1 MNECYFTQF
10 NGVIADLKREVNNLA
25 VIFKGKT
32 QLRDI
37 GDMTQPIDDVHNNGV
52 HNNGDG
58 VDSECD
64 GHSTLPLCQPNCLAA
79 TPTSPMRVGS
89 SRRVTAN
96 PTAYQLVDPTTH
108 HISDTTQ
115 PALKKQRLVN
125 CPEGGLWF
133 LLGGDD
139 IFSNNEAATSFD
151 KNPTTLGDLLVLNA
165 LDDDVLP
172 IAFEQVAGAL
182 VIGKT
187 STALDDSSERGH
199 TRYQVKEHTAHV
211 GALLASR
218 TSGQLS
224 GGYDQDSGVEIC

>member
-1 MNECYFTQF
+1 
-10 NGVIADLKREVNNLA
+10 
-25 VIFKGKT
+25 
-32 QLRDI
+32 
-37 GDMTQPIDDVHNNGV
+37 MTQPIDDVHNNGV

-64 GHSTLPLCQPNCLAA
+64 VHSTLPLCQPNCLAA

-115 PALKKQRLVN
+115 PALKKQRLVI
-125 CPEGGLWF
+125 CPEGSPWF

-165 LDDDVLP
+165 LDGPSLSLQPACLGPNYVLRLMRLGACGMCAARDGACAVRMRCACAVCSCCVYVYVWVGVQP
-172 IAFEQVAGAL
+172 ACALAGP
-182 VIGKT
+182 T
-187 STALDDSSERGH
+187 
-199 TRYQVKEHTAHV
+199 
-211 GALLASR
+211 
-218 TSGQLS
+218 LS
-224 GGYDQDSGVEIC
+224 LS